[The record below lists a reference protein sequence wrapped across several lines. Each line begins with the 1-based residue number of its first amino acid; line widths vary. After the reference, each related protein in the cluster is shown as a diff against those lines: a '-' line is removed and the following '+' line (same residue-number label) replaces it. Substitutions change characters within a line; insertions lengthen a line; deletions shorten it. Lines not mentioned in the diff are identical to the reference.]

1 MRIHP
6 VRIAVVLLLAGLL
19 ASSVAQAQA
28 PTTMVYQGR
37 LLNSSGVPITA
48 STSVTFRI
56 YAAAS
61 GGSALWTQTI
71 SVTPD
76 VNGVFT
82 VLLGSPSPAL
92 TTTIFDGT
100 TRYLG
105 IQVASETE
113 MTPRQALSSVPYAFR
128 AGTDPIAYGIVN
140 TDGSINAAGSG
151 NWTSSWVSASN
162 WYQITITGLSF
173 SIFNQLAFIQPLG
186 GSGANAARFFTID
199 SNGSLL
205 VRPWLHDGTVS
216 SFTFH
221 FMVFNLPGLKSA
233 GEVPSLP
240 EGVTEAELQR

>member
-6 VRIAVVLLLAGLL
+6 VRIAVVLLLAALL
-19 ASSVAQAQA
+19 VGAVAQAQA
-28 PTTMVYQGR
+28 PSTMVYQGR
-37 LLNSSGVPITA
+37 LLNSSGLPITA

-76 VNGVFT
+76 ANGVFT

-140 TDGSINAAGSG
+140 TNGTINAAGSG
-151 NWTSSWVSASN
+151 NWTSAWNAANN
-162 WYQITITGLSF
+162 WYEITITGISF
-173 SIFNQLAFIQPLG
+173 SFYNQLAFIQPAG
-186 GSGANAARFFTID
+186 GSTAASARFYTID

-216 SFTFH
+216 QFLFH

-233 GEVPSLP
+233 GDVPSLP